1 MSSADAQMKVE
12 SASLHVNP
20 PDNDGDSRAELSLL
34 VVNASAVSFRSVR
47 VRALLRDNEGR
58 VVHALE
64 QDEGPL
70 LPGDT
75 AFVVASGYAK
85 LNGATLAE
93 AEVLLSGTV
102 EHRQRMT
109 VKVR

>member
-1 MSSADAQMKVE
+1 MTTKDDQMKVE
-12 SASLHVNP
+12 SASLHVTP

-34 VVNASAVSFRSVR
+34 VVNPSTTSFRAVR
-47 VRALLRDNEGR
+47 VKALLRDAEGR
-58 VVHALE
+58 VVHTLE

-85 LNGATLAE
+85 LNGAALAE
-93 AEVLLSGTV
+93 ADVLLSGTV
-102 EHRQRMT
+102 EVRQRLT

>member
-1 MSSADAQMKVE
+1 MSSPEAQMKVE

-20 PDNDGDSRAELSLL
+20 PDNDGDSRVELSLL
-34 VVNASAVSFRSVR
+34 VVNPSAVSFRAVR
-47 VRALLRDNEGR
+47 VKALLRDGDGR
-58 VVHALE
+58 VVHTLE

-85 LNGATLAE
+85 LNGAGLTD

-102 EHRQRMT
+102 ELRQRLT
-109 VKVR
+109 VKAR